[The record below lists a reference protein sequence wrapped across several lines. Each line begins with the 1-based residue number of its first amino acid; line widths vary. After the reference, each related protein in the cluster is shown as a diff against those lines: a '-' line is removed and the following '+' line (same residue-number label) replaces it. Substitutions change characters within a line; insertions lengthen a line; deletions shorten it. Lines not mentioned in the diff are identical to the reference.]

1 MVASAAIIP
10 WLSKPFRGFIMGLHH
25 SGKLH
30 SWTTYNRSKELE
42 LSLDDSHVNWRV
54 EGPDGLLEINA
65 ERKRG
70 GLLHAPLREAMH
82 QRVEETMDAVF
93 DIRHSINGNTVLEAR
108 ATSGAMEVFGDTE
121 RLLRI

>member
-1 MVASAAIIP
+1 
-10 WLSKPFRGFIMGLHH
+10 MGLYH

-42 LSLDDSHVNWRV
+42 LSLDDSHVTWRV
-54 EGPDGLLEINA
+54 EGPDGLLEIRA